1 MVYGTMCFN
10 EEIEYIKYL
19 ENEEGCSGLIRI
31 DEYLDELIAALKDA
45 FGERLMY
52 IGLQG
57 SYLRNEETKNSDIDI
72 MAVIDNLSV
81 KDLKAYQKALVL
93 VGNFDKSCGFICGKA
108 DLEHWNPLEICHL
121 LHTTKDYYG
130 ELKKLVPAYTIED
143 ERNYVKLSLNN
154 LYHEICHRYIHGD
167 REYNVIKLPITC
179 KSVFFIMQHLYY
191 LNSGNFIPTKRE
203 LLERVQDEDKIVLE
217 LTISLQDHT
226 DYDFDRAFL
235 VLFNWCQNA
244 LLKL

>member
-1 MVYGTMCFN
+1 MF
-10 EEIEYIKYL
+10 
-19 ENEEGCSGLIRI
+19 RI
-31 DEYLDELIAALKDA
+31 DEYIDKLIDLLKDA

-81 KDLKAYQKALVL
+81 EDLKTYQKALVSA
-93 VGNFDKSCGFICGKA
+93 GSFDKSCGFICGKA

-121 LHTTKDYYG
+121 LNTTKDYYG
-130 ELKKLVPAYTIED
+130 ELKKLVPAYSMED

-154 LYHEICHRYIHGD
+154 LFHEICHRYIHADG
-167 REYNVIKLPITC
+167 EYNALKLPVTS
-179 KSVFFIMQHLYY
+179 KSVFFIMQHLHY

-203 LLERVQDEDKIVLE
+203 LLACVQDEDKIVLE
-217 LTISLQDHT
+217 LSISLQNNI
-226 DYDFDRAFL
+226 DYDFDEAFSI
-235 VLFNWCQNA
+235 LFHWCQST
-244 LLKL
+244 LSRL

>member
-1 MVYGTMCFN
+1 M
-10 EEIEYIKYL
+10 L
-19 ENEEGCSGLIRI
+19 RI
-31 DEYLDELIAALKDA
+31 DEYVDELIILLKDA

-57 SYLRNEETKNSDIDI
+57 SYLRNEETENSDIDI

-81 KDLKAYQKALVL
+81 EDLETYQKALVS

-121 LHTTKDYYG
+121 LNTTKDYYG
-130 ELKKLVPAYTIED
+130 ELKNLVPAYNVED
-143 ERNYVKLSLNN
+143 ERNYVKLCLNN
-154 LYHEICHRYIHGD
+154 LCHEICHRYIHAD

-191 LNSGNFIPTKRE
+191 LSSGNFIPTKRE
-203 LLERVQDEDKIVLE
+203 LLECVQDEDKLVLK
-217 LTISLQDHT
+217 LSISLQDHT

-235 VLFNWCQNA
+235 VLFHWCRNA
-244 LLKL
+244 LLRL